1 MNKQEA
7 TSKCVMA
14 TTNSR
19 QRGGEMVG
27 TLGRRF
33 TPGRDTYNLGMNE
46 LAPRALFP
54 GSFDPPTLGHLDLI
68 QRGVH
73 LFGSLVVA
81 VAENPNKKALFSAEE
96 RVDFL
101 RTMCADLPVEVLAFT
116 GLVVDLAQER
126 SCSVLL
132 RGLRSVTDFEFEAPM
147 AQTNRR
153 LAPQVESVFVMPSH
167 DHAFVSSRL
176 VREVYGAGGSLP
188 EVLHPAVDQALR
200 QRS

>member
-1 MNKQEA
+1 MA
-7 TSKCVMA
+7 STSKGYL
-14 TTNSR
+14 
-19 QRGGEMVG
+19 GGGIVG
-27 TLGRRF
+27 TLGRRLP
-33 TPGRDTYNLGMNE
+33 PGRDTYNLAMNE
-46 LAPRALFP
+46 VAPRALFP

-68 QRGVH
+68 QRGVS

-96 RVDFL
+96 RVAFL
-101 RTMCADLPVEVLAFT
+101 RTMCAGLPVEVLAFT
-116 GLVVDLAQER
+116 GLVVDLAKER

-167 DHAFVSSRL
+167 EHAFVSSRL
-176 VREVYGAGGSLP
+176 VREVYGAGGSLA
-188 EVLHPAVDQALR
+188 EVLHPTVDQALR